1 MGLDITRGCD
11 KKFIPGVFL
20 NFAGICC
27 LNAYVKF
34 LFGNVLCV
42 VNVIVIMALST
53 LEKGLNKPKYW
64 QRDSNHFDECLSTN
78 LFLNR

>member
-1 MGLDITRGCD
+1 M
-11 KKFIPGVFL
+11 
-20 NFAGICC
+20 
-27 LNAYVKF
+27 NAYVKF

-42 VNVIVIMALST
+42 VNVIVIMALSS

-78 LFLNR
+78 LFLNHFSYLRRSFLLPPNC

>member
-1 MGLDITRGCD
+1 MGVVFKNSTKRTITA
-11 KKFIPGVFL
+11 PGVFL
-20 NFAGICC
+20 KKFAGICC

-42 VNVIVIMALST
+42 INVIVVMAVSS

-64 QRDSNHFDECLSTN
+64 QRD
-78 LFLNR
+78 